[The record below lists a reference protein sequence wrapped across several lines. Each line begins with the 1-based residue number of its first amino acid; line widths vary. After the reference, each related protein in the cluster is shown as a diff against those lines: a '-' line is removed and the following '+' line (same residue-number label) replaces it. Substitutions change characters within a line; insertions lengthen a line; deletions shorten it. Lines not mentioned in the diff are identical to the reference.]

1 MLVIAETFN
10 SVIPKVGQL
19 VVIHYAEA
27 VITLARNHVD
37 FGSQMLDVNISGP
50 TDWDE
55 WCNACLQASRISK
68 MGVI

>member
-19 VVIHYAEA
+19 VVTHYAEA
-27 VITLARNHVD
+27 VITLAHNHVD
-37 FGSQMLDVNISGP
+37 CGSQMLDVNISGL
-50 TDWDE
+50 TYWDE

-68 MGVI
+68 LGAL